1 MKKQFAVLAM
11 SVLLAVVLVS
21 CGQIKDTGLSSQES
35 DRQEPALTE
44 NNAPETVKNT
54 VYFPQKNPNSGGMMA
69 NISSLSTS
77 VREMYEKAN
86 TVIVATVVKDD
97 EQWRSEPSGLENAL
111 SDVVVEEVWKGDCS
125 VGDTL
130 TVHETGW
137 RYDDHDISIGGEPI
151 LRKDMHVILF
161 LTQDYDGIR
170 GLCDAYPG
178 KMFLNEQ
185 ELAYPFSYYVEDDGT
200 EFASF
205 SDMTEPI
212 SLDDVRQMLT
222 E

>member
-1 MKKQFAVLAM
+1 MKKQFTVLVM
-11 SVLLAVVLVS
+11 TILLAVVLV
-21 CGQIKDTGLSSQES
+21 CYGQAEDTRSSQEA

-44 NNAPETVKNT
+44 TNAPEEEKNT
-54 VYFPQKNPNSGGMMA
+54 VYFPQKNPNSGGIIA
-69 NISSLSTS
+69 CFGSLSTS
-77 VREMYEKAN
+77 VREMYEKAH

-97 EQWRSEPSGLENAL
+97 AQWYDTQVAQSE
-111 SDVVVEEVWKGDCS
+111 VVVEEVWKGDCS

-130 TVHETGW
+130 IVNETGL
-137 RYDDHDISIGGEPI
+137 RFDDHDASIGGEPI

-170 GLCDAYPG
+170 GICDAYQG